1 MTMSRILLA
10 DDQALLRHGLQ
21 MMIDAQP
28 DMEVVG
34 QAGDG
39 AEAVELA
46 ATLQPDIVMMDLRMP
61 RVDGVEATRR
71 ICGSGRASNAKVIVL
86 TTFDL
91 DEYVA
96 GALSAGASGFLLK
109 DAPPADIITGIRV
122 VAAGDA
128 LLAPSVTRR
137 LLDRFA
143 TRPEITNLAPP
154 PGMDLLTERER
165 EVMQLVVR
173 GLSNAEIRNELYLS
187 EPTVKTHV
195 GRILMK
201 LGVRDRV
208 QLVVLAYERG
218 LVEPGQG

>member
-1 MTMSRILLA
+1 MTKSRILLA

-39 AEAVELA
+39 AEAIEMTARLR
-46 ATLQPDIVMMDLRMP
+46 PDIVMMDLRMP
-61 RVDGVEATRR
+61 RVDGVEATQR
-71 ICGSGRASNAKVIVL
+71 ICGPGGASAAKVIVL

-109 DAPPADIITGIRV
+109 DAPPTDIIAGIRV

-143 TRPEITNLAPP
+143 TRPQISNLAPP
-154 PGMDLLTERER
+154 PGLNLLTERER
-165 EVMQLVVR
+165 EVMKLVVR
-173 GLSNAEIRNELYLS
+173 GLSNAEIRKELYLS

>member
-1 MTMSRILLA
+1 MTKSRILLA
-10 DDQALLRHGLQ
+10 DDQALLRHGLE

-39 AEAVELA
+39 AEAIDMVARLR
-46 ATLQPDIVMMDLRMP
+46 PDVVMMDLRMP

-71 ICGSGRASNAKVIVL
+71 ICDSGGASAAKVIVL

-109 DAPPADIITGIRV
+109 DAPPADIIAGIRV

-128 LLAPSVTRR
+128 LLAPSITRR

-143 TRPEITNLAPP
+143 NRPEITNLAPP
-154 PGMDLLTERER
+154 PGLDLLTERER
-165 EVMQLVVR
+165 EVMKLVVR
-173 GLSNAEIRNELYLS
+173 GLSNAEICGELYLS

-218 LVEPGQG
+218 LVEPGQH

>member
-1 MTMSRILLA
+1 MTKWRILLA
-10 DDQALLRHGLQ
+10 DDQALLRQGLQ

-28 DMEVVG
+28 DMETVG

-39 AEAVELA
+39 AEAIELA
-46 ATLQPDIVMMDLRMP
+46 ASLQPDIVMMDLRMP
-61 RVDGVEATRR
+61 RLDGVEATRV
-71 ICGSGRASNAKVIVL
+71 ICGSDRTSAAKVIVL

-109 DAPPADIITGIRV
+109 DAAPADIIAGIRV
-122 VAAGDA
+122 VAAGEA

-154 PGMDLLTERER
+154 PGLASLTERER
-165 EVMQLVVR
+165 EVMRLVVR

-218 LVEPGQG
+218 LVEPGQR